1 MKNREARHTVLLPA
15 RMRAGN
21 DWAEVSIHNVSA
33 HGMLLQAVNTPRPG
47 TYLEIRRATQVIIA
61 RTVWAKGHFFGI
73 RTQDVIDSQALAR
86 GRTAAA
92 LDGLQQWNGAERR
105 TRQRRAVQD
114 GYDNSRHRAMIVQFA
129 AIVAAAAIASAWFV
143 FNLMPFLTETTGA
156 VSRAMAGTP

>member
-15 RMRAGN
+15 RMRTGN

-73 RTQDVIDSQALAR
+73 RTQDVIDSRALAQ
-86 GRTAAA
+86 GRTAVAM
-92 LDGLQQWNGAERR
+92 DGLQQWNGAERR
-105 TRQRRAVQD
+105 TRQRRALQHS
-114 GYDNSRHRAMIVQFA
+114 YDNNRHRAMIGQFSVV
-129 AIVAAAAIASAWFV
+129 VAAAAVAAAWFV
-143 FNLMPFLTETTGA
+143 FNLMPFLAETSA
-156 VSRAMAGTP
+156 AISRAMAGTP